1 MPKRSGHVLALYRG
15 DVFAMEKGHHGQSKA
30 NATFSYSSEQGMQQ
44 KATAPT
50 PPSAEVAPLSFAE
63 KARWFALGLVGGIFA
78 MIIKLALPC
87 KMPFEQRK
95 QSEWAVWAGFAVN
108 TFILVVLINTGCI
121 DALVANAMGAGVA
134 PAAPVSPAF
143 G

>member
-1 MPKRSGHVLALYRG
+1 M
-15 DVFAMEKGHHGQSKA
+15 MQKGHHDQGKA
-30 NATFSYSSEQGMQQ
+30 HATFSYANEQGLKQ
-44 KATAPT
+44 KATAPN
-50 PPSAEVAPLSFAE
+50 PPAEAQAEPLSFTV

-78 MIIKLALPC
+78 MIAKLALPC
-87 KMPFEQRK
+87 KLSFEQRK

-121 DALVANAMGAGVA
+121 DAAIAGMSGAAAA
-134 PAAPVSPAF
+134 PASAPVSPTF

>member
-1 MPKRSGHVLALYRG
+1 MQ
-15 DVFAMEKGHHGQSKA
+15 KGNTNQGKVNVTLSCA
-30 NATFSYSSEQGMQQ
+30 SEQSLKGGSSAPNPPAAE
-44 KATAPT
+44 KA
-50 PPSAEVAPLSFAE
+50 APLAFAA

-78 MIIKLALPC
+78 MIIKLALPT
-87 KMPFEQRK
+87 KMAFEQRK

-121 DALVANAMGAGVA
+121 DAAIAALTGAG
-134 PAAPVSPAF
+134 AAPVPTHVSPAF

>member
-1 MPKRSGHVLALYRG
+1 
-15 DVFAMEKGHHGQSKA
+15 MEKGHHGQGKA
-30 NATFSYSSEQGMQQ
+30 NATFSYSNERGLQQ
-44 KATAPT
+44 KATAPV
-50 PPSAEVAPLSFAE
+50 PPSVEAASLTFAE

-87 KMPFEQRK
+87 KLPFEQRK

-121 DALVANAMGAGVA
+121 DALAANLMGAGA
-134 PAAPVSPAF
+134 TPPTSPAF